1 MFRSVKRGL
10 TLSMKYILNLGHQP
24 ISGLREYMRVF
35 SWKFCIFLKKK
46 IFYFSVQQQD
56 RLLYLNWRLLKQSIE

>member
-46 IFYFSVQQQD
+46 N
-56 RLLYLNWRLLKQSIE
+56 LLFFCATTRSTTLSELALVKTID